1 MGAECVVASCIV
13 WFLFLG
19 GTSVLLCDFRER
31 VAGLFARQPD
41 ERLRRARETMAGGG
55 VAAE

>member
-1 MGAECVVASCIV
+1 MVASCIV

>member
-1 MGAECVVASCIV
+1 MVASCIV

-19 GTSVLLCDFRER
+19 GASVLLCDFRER
-31 VAGLFARQPD
+31 VAGLFARQSD